1 MCVILRVATPPDR
14 LDMRMEQL
22 GLSRRVVALRH
33 FSARIHS
40 ISNKTVT
47 ELKCDTE
54 ERRIDEYNRMMHERM
69 GWDTLDP
76 FSYHP
81 ERGLYYHYI
90 ETDLV
95 VGSQPQKPDD
105 IRYLSEEED
114 IAVILSLQQRKDLEY
129 WGVNG
134 DALLQAADAHGV
146 EYIKVEAV
154 DFDPHSLRGILP
166 KAVAALER
174 ARREHGKTYVHCTA
188 GLGRAPA
195 VAIASLFWNK
205 TMNLDE
211 AYQYLTRIRPCGPNV
226 DAIRGATFDI
236 LDHRAWDEFQHLPHD
251 AFRYLSDIDREVIRQ
266 RIFEQCN

>member
-1 MCVILRVATPPDR
+1 
-14 LDMRMEQL
+14 MRMEPL
-22 GLSRRVVALRH
+22 GLSRRVLPSRH
-33 FSARIHS
+33 FSARMHS
-40 ISNKTVT
+40 ISNKSVV
-47 ELKCDTE
+47 EVECDTE
-54 ERRIDEYNRMMHERM
+54 EQRIDEYNRMMHERM

-90 ETDLV
+90 EADLV

-114 IAVILSLQQRKDLEY
+114 VAVILSLQQKKDLEY
-129 WGVNG
+129 WNVDG
-134 DALLQAADAHGV
+134 DALLRAADAHGV

-154 DFDPHSLRGILP
+154 DFDPHSLRGTLP

-174 ARREHGKTYVHCTA
+174 ARREHGKAYVHCTA

-195 VAIASLFWNK
+195 VAIASLFWNR

-211 AYQYLTRIRPCGPNV
+211 AYEYLTRIRPCGPNA
-226 DAIRGATFDI
+226 DAIRAATFDI

-251 AFRYLSDIDREVIRQ
+251 AFRYLSDDDRQVIRQ
-266 RIFEQCN
+266 RLFEQCN